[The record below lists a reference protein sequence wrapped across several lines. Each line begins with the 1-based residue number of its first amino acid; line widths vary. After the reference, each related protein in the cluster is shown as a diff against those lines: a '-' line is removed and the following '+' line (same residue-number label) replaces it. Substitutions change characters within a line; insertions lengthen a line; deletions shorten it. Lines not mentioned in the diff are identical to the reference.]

1 MGAVPGGA
9 VCRFSGAKHSEA
21 GPLSSVRL
29 IGLDVHKDTAVAA
42 VAEEGSAPA
51 EGLGSWAWDEARVLR
66 ELRKLGLLST
76 LKVCDEAG
84 PTGYGLARTL
94 MAWTSEK
101 SAAACP
107 FSPAVRLIAG
117 EQCHCEG

>member
-1 MGAVPGGA
+1 MAN
-9 VCRFSGAKHSEA
+9 
-21 GPLSSVRL
+21 
-29 IGLDVHKDTAVAA
+29 T
-42 VAEEGSAPA
+42 
-51 EGLGSWAWDEARVLR
+51 
-66 ELRKLGLLST
+66 LRKSFT
-76 LKVCDEAG
+76 AG

-107 FSPAVRLIAG
+107 FSPAVKLIAG